1 MRKFLKGLFAAAFLP
16 AAAASAQPA
25 PVQADPALWVVQDE
39 DTTIYLFG
47 TIHALRKGVNWFDG
61 GVKKAYDAS
70 SEVVL
75 EIVEPEAAEAQSLV
89 MQKAVDPDG
98 PPLTQK
104 LGPDNA
110 QAYTSAMQKVGLPA
124 PAFEQFE
131 PWFAATMLAV
141 SSVTKAGYEPQS
153 GIEKQLSAAA
163 AKDGKTLGELESL
176 NEQLDMFDTM
186 PADQQIAFLN
196 ATVDELPEAATM
208 LDAMVARWAKGDP
221 DGLAALMNK
230 SMSMTPEL
238 AKTLLT
244 DRNARWADWIQ
255 KRLDQ
260 PGTVFVAVG
269 AGHLAG
275 ANSVQAFLKSKKIEA
290 KRIPS

>member
-1 MRKFLKGLFAAAFLP
+1 MRKFLKGLLAAAFLP
-16 AAAASAQPA
+16 AAAVAQPA
-25 PVQADPALWVVQDE
+25 PVKADPALWVVKDA

-47 TIHALRKGVNWFDG
+47 TIHALRKGVTWFDG
-61 GVKKAYDAS
+61 GVKAAYDAS
-70 SEVVL
+70 SEIVL
-75 EIVEPEAAEAQSLV
+75 EIVEPEAAEAQSMV

-104 LGPDNA
+104 LGADSA
-110 QAYTSAMQKVGLPA
+110 KAYTSAMQAVGLPA

-141 SSVTKAGYEPQS
+141 SSVTKSGYDPQS
-153 GIEKQLSAAA
+153 GIEKQLTVAAA
-163 AKDGKTLGELESL
+163 RDGKTMGELESL
-176 NEQLDMFDTM
+176 SEQLDLFDTM
-186 PADQQIAFLN
+186 PESQQIAFLN
-196 ATVDELPEAATM
+196 STVRELPEATAM
-208 LDAMVARWAKGDP
+208 LDSMVARWSQGDP

-230 SMSMTPEL
+230 SMSLTPEL
-238 AKTLLT
+238 TKTLLT
-244 DRNARWADWIQ
+244 DRNARWANWIE
-255 KRLDQ
+255 KRLEQ

-275 ANSVQAFLKSKKIEA
+275 ANSVQTFLKGKKIEA